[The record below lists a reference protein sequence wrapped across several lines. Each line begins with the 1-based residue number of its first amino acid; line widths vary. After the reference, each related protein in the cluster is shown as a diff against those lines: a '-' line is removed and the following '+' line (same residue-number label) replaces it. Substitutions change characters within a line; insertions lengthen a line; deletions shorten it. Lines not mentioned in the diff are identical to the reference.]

1 MAATWCATPR
11 EPHALAGRTAHM
23 QSLEL
28 HGRVIHVLHCT
39 KLQHEHHRT
48 FVGGERLRVPPLDA
62 EENNSGAG
70 RGGRELQAEPR

>member
-1 MAATWCATPR
+1 MTNPAAVNSRRSRA
-11 EPHALAGRTAHM
+11 EPERRKGELAP
-23 QSLEL
+23 
-28 HGRVIHVLHCT
+28 
-39 KLQHEHHRT
+39 